1 MYIKG
6 YENVSNCHYSGKVIN
21 KGNPRRVNYYYKK
34 TKCKNYVPSK
44 EEEEEKNEENLF
56 ERIFN
61 FIKDIIKEMI

>member
-6 YENVSNCHYSGKVIN
+6 YENVSNCHYSGKIIN

-44 EEEEEKNEENLF
+44 EEEKNEKNLF
-56 ERIFN
+56 EKIFN